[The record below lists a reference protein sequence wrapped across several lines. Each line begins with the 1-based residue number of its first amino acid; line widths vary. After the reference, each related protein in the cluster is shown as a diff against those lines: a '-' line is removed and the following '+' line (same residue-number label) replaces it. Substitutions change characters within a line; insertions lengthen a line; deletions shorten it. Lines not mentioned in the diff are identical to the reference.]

1 MPTDTNLNKMC
12 QNNNLGVTMKRK
24 KLNVRKSNSK
34 FKQGMRTNVRN
45 VQKQPS
51 RGGIRL

>member
-1 MPTDTNLNKMC
+1 
-12 QNNNLGVTMKRK
+12 MKRK
-24 KLNVRKSNSK
+24 KLSQKRSK
-34 FKQGMRTNVRN
+34 KTFKKGMKTNVRN